1 MIPYPDPVLINI
13 LVSIP
18 ELSAR
23 TADRVGTVT
32 DGMLPA
38 LRISKVGDHEP
49 PTRQE
54 AAPIYRIE
62 VWGDDEFTTGSI
74 AWIIRNHFPTAVPEI
89 VGDAYVYGRWIELD
103 PRPLPDPETELPR
116 HLIDVGIRLSGVNN
130 G

>member
-1 MIPYPDPVLINI
+1 MIPYPDPVLVNI
-13 LVSIP
+13 LANLP
-18 ELSAR
+18 ALAAH
-23 TADRVGTVT
+23 TADRVGIVT
-32 DGMLPA
+32 DATLPA
-38 LRISKVGDHEP
+38 LRIVKIGDRER
-49 PTRQE
+49 PTPYE
-54 AAPIYRIE
+54 ATPIFRIE
-62 VWGDDEFTTGSI
+62 VWADDEYTTGSI